1 MTNEAL
7 ERQLI
12 GLIAADRIYR
22 PISSMSGK
30 LERLRPKLA
39 DAIEIPRGT
48 SFTGTRV
55 HARVEVEDRMKARSM
70 SAAVQ
75 KYCDDFN
82 KEGKVLTQYI
92 EDERAVSETYL
103 HFGTNPGCRLTQD
116 DYMSVM
122 RSLKFTDAEA
132 SALYPQLMA
141 ISRKMAK
148 EREETERS
156 ILVG

>member
-1 MTNEAL
+1 MTNETL
-7 ERQLI
+7 ERQVI
-12 GLIAADRIYR
+12 ELIATDRIYR
-22 PISSMSGK
+22 PISSMAGK
-30 LERLRPKLA
+30 LERRRPKLA
-39 DAIEIPRGT
+39 DAIVIPRGT

-75 KYCDDFN
+75 KYCEDRPA
-82 KEGKVLTQYI
+82 EGKVLTQYI

-122 RSLKFTDAEA
+122 ANLGFAETEA
-132 SALYPQLMA
+132 SNLYPQLMT